1 MDNMNSIMETVSNL
15 AIEYGTNILLA
26 IITLIIG
33 LWIIKRILKVLD
45 SVMQKNNVEVTLQKF
60 LLSLLG
66 ISLKV
71 ILLISIAS
79 TLGVE
84 TTSFMAILGAAGL
97 AVGLALQGS
106 LSNFAGG
113 ALILIFKPFKVG
125 DFIKAQG
132 YAGVVKEIQIF
143 NTILTTPD
151 NQRVIIPNGPISNG
165 AITNVSAED
174 QRRVDMVFGIG
185 YGDDI
190 KTAKEILKNMLEKD
204 DRVLKEPNYQIIV
217 STLNESSVD
226 ITVRAWCEKA
236 NYWGIYFDMHENVKY
251 EFDAN
256 NISIPF
262 PQRDI
267 HVFNHNA

>member
-1 MDNMNSIMETVSNL
+1 MNINEIIAPVIDLTIN
-15 AIEYGTNILLA
+15 YGTKIVLA
-26 IITLIIG
+26 IITLVIG
-33 LWIIKRILKVLD
+33 LWVIKKIVKVLEK
-45 SVMQKNNVEVTLQKF
+45 VMQKNNIEVTLQKF
-60 LLSLLG
+60 AISFLG
-66 ISLKV
+66 VSLKV
-71 ILLISIAS
+71 VLLISIAS
-79 TLGVE
+79 TLGIE

-125 DFIKAQG
+125 DVIKTQG
-132 YAGVVKEIQIF
+132 FVGSVKEIQIF

-151 NQRVIIPNGPISNG
+151 NQRVIIPNGGLSNG
-165 AITNVSAED
+165 AITNITAEPT
-174 QRRVDMVFGIG
+174 RRVDMVFGIG

-190 KTAKEILKNMLEKD
+190 KAAKEILKNMLEKD
-204 DRVLKEPNYQIIV
+204 ERVLKEPAYQIVV

-256 NISIPF
+256 KISIPF
-262 PQRDI
+262 PQRDV
-267 HVFNHNA
+267 HLFNHNS